1 MSRISPKN
9 VLIGRFNKSKCP
21 DLIRFGRIL
30 FAHMG
35 PRFCATTTIHHND
48 RAVMHA
54 SFAMLLFFLLRH
66 SHHQHCDCFYF
77 DFFSLYEVLVAWLL
91 RERSEVCKVCHPQF
105 SNGILL
111 PVNWRVHVFKLP
123 VMIDLVSDEAHTVA
137 KSLLDNAPNYLVG
150 CVIQKRL

>member
-1 MSRISPKN
+1 MTLIEPISLLIPSKTLLSCPKMSQKCPKIVPNISQKCPDH

-54 SFAMLLFFLLRH
+54 SFAMLAAVLFAP
-66 SHHQHCDCFYF
+66 S
-77 DFFSLYEVLVAWLL
+77 FSSSAL
-91 RERSEVCKVCHPQF
+91 
-105 SNGILL
+105 
-111 PVNWRVHVFKLP
+111 
-123 VMIDLVSDEAHTVA
+123 
-137 KSLLDNAPNYLVG
+137 
-150 CVIQKRL
+150 

>member
-9 VLIGRFNKSKCP
+9 VPILPDRYTFNKSKCS

-54 SFAMLLFFLLRH
+54 SFAMLAAVLFAPSFSSSAL
-66 SHHQHCDCFYF
+66 CDCFYF
-77 DFFSLYEVLVAWLL
+77 DFFSLYEVLVGCCVRDQKSVKCVTLNFLMAFYCLSIG
-91 RERSEVCKVCHPQF
+91 EFTS
-105 SNGILL
+105 SN
-111 PVNWRVHVFKLP
+111 F
-123 VMIDLVSDEAHTVA
+123 
-137 KSLLDNAPNYLVG
+137 
-150 CVIQKRL
+150 Q